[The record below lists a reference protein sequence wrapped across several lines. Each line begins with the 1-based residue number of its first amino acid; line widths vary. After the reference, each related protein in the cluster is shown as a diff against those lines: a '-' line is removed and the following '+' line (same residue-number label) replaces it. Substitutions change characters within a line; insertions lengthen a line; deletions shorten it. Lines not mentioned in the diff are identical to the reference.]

1 MYKLNSGNIHNLGTN
16 LTNEDLSKYVGWTFN
31 VVYEV
36 WLSRKNLQINPD
48 TQINTNTPLK
58 MHENTLLSTV
68 NPNSQLNNKLDR
80 WDIDEGGGGTTIKS
94 TRNTY
99 KETLTQYKL
108 YSFKL
113 SKTDSTTGVYEY
125 TID

>member
-16 LTNEDLSKYVGWTFN
+16 LTNEDLSKYVEWTFN

-58 MHENTLLSTV
+58 MHENTLLSAV

-80 WDIDEGGGGTTIKS
+80 WDIDGGGGGATIKPI
-94 TRNTY
+94 RNTY

>member
-1 MYKLNSGNIHNLGTN
+1 MYKLNGGNIHNLGTN

-36 WLSRKNLQINPD
+36 WLTQKNLQINPD
-48 TQINTNTPLK
+48 TLINTNTPLK
-58 MHENTLLSTV
+58 MHENTLLSAV

-80 WDIDEGGGGTTIKS
+80 WDIDGGRGETTIKPIK
-94 TRNTY
+94 NTY

-113 SKTDSTTGVYEY
+113 SKTDSITGVYEY